1 MKNLITSA
9 LIYANGEVHLGH
21 LVEYIQ
27 TDIFTRAN
35 NLIGNKS
42 IYLSADD
49 THGTP
54 IQIKAESLKITPEE
68 LIKKAY
74 NDHVETLK
82 KFNINFA
89 TYHSTNSEENREI
102 AYMIYEN
109 LKNNGYIYTKE
120 VEITYCEHCKRFL
133 PDRYVKGICP
143 RCNAPDQYGDNCE
156 HCNATYEPIDLI
168 EPYCIICGNK
178 PILKKSE
185 QIFFK
190 LSAFSDKLK
199 DYIQKITSPKDSYRN
214 YLINWINEGLKDWEI
229 SRDAP
234 YFGFLIPGTKDKYFY
249 VWYDAPIGYIGT
261 TKKYCDDN
269 NLNWKDFWIDGKADI
284 YHFIGKD
291 IIYHHFLFWP
301 AILMGAGFS
310 LPKKI
315 IVHGFLNINNEK
327 MSKSR
332 GTFITAKDYL
342 KTNIEPDYLRI
353 YYASLLSSSTNDF
366 NYSDSDFINFVNLT
380 LIGKYGNL
388 FYRATKFLESNF
400 NMQTSNYYDINI
412 LNDLASLCNQSTNSF
427 IELEYKKAIE
437 IFFKAVDLIN
447 KYFQD
452 NEPWNLMKK
461 NKEETHKIL
470 TTTISAINLLNKVIS
485 PVIPNISEKISKILN
500 SNLIYDKNNEPAN
513 SLLLNH
519 TINESKIIFNK
530 IDDNFTIVNYS
541 PASILELRVG
551 KIINIEDH
559 PSADKLYITKVK
571 IGDNIKQIVAGLKAF
586 YKPEELLNKKV
597 IILNNLKEANLRG
610 QISQGMILACTSKN
624 NQVGVLTVDDSIEDG
639 TLASFESLKY
649 PEKFNIININ
659 DFEKIDIIANDNGV
673 YYDDLLLT
681 VNGNRVKVDKNL
693 KGKIS

>member
-310 LPKKI
+310 LQKKI
-315 IVHGFLNINNEK
+315 KRNF
-327 MSKSR
+327 
-332 GTFITAKDYL
+332 
-342 KTNIEPDYLRI
+342 
-353 YYASLLSSSTNDF
+353 YYC
-366 NYSDSDFINFVNLT
+366 
-380 LIGKYGNL
+380 KRL
-388 FYRATKFLESNF
+388 FK
-400 NMQTSNYYDINI
+400 
-412 LNDLASLCNQSTNSF
+412 
-427 IELEYKKAIE
+427 
-437 IFFKAVDLIN
+437 N
-447 KYFQD
+447 KYWTWLF
-452 NEPWNLMKK
+452 K
-461 NKEETHKIL
+461 
-470 TTTISAINLLNKVIS
+470 NLLCK
-485 PVIPNISEKISKILN
+485 L
-500 SNLIYDKNNEPAN
+500 
-513 SLLLNH
+513 
-519 TINESKIIFNK
+519 TFIFNK
-530 IDDNFTIVNYS
+530 WFQ
-541 PASILELRVG
+541 LFRLW
-551 KIINIEDH
+551 
-559 PSADKLYITKVK
+559 
-571 IGDNIKQIVAGLKAF
+571 F
-586 YKPEELLNKKV
+586 Y
-597 IILNNLKEANLRG
+597 
-610 QISQGMILACTSKN
+610 
-624 NQVGVLTVDDSIEDG
+624 
-639 TLASFESLKY
+639 
-649 PEKFNIININ
+649 
-659 DFEKIDIIANDNGV
+659 
-673 YYDDLLLT
+673 
-681 VNGNRVKVDKNL
+681 
-693 KGKIS
+693 